1 MHSSNKEPKI
11 AVIIAAYNEA
21 PYIGGVLR
29 VLNQVD
35 VIHEIL
41 VVDDGS
47 KDATGALAL
56 QAAEMDARVKLY
68 RHSRN
73 LGKGQAV
80 FTGRM
85 NTQASILLLLDAD
98 LMAIKPSQVRAL
110 IQPVL
115 KGEADMTIGLFR
127 GGHLNTDLAHW
138 ATPWLSGQRCLRNEL
153 LDTISA
159 PAAKGYG
166 LETAITV
173 ASVLNGWKTKK
184 VELKGVSHPD
194 GETHRG
200 FIKGLINR
208 VSMYTQI
215 IRAWYVAGGLQTLN
229 ILYRRDR
236 TRLKKPVIGRT
247 YQ

>member
-1 MHSSNKEPKI
+1 MTSAEREPKI

-21 PYIGGVLR
+21 LYLGSVLR
-29 VLNQVD
+29 VLSQVD
-35 VIHEIL
+35 ILHEIL

-47 KDATGALAL
+47 KDATQAVAL
-56 QAAEMDARVKLY
+56 QAAEGDARIKVFG
-68 RHSRN
+68 HSKN

-80 FTGRM
+80 FTGRQ

-98 LMAIKPSQVRAL
+98 LIAINAMQVRAL

-115 KGEADMTIGLFR
+115 KGEVDMTLGLFR

-153 LDTISA
+153 MEMISM
-159 PAAKGYG
+159 PAARGYG

-173 ASVLNGWKTKK
+173 ASVLNGWKTQK
-184 VELKGVSHPD
+184 VELDGVYHPD

-200 FIKGLINR
+200 LVSGFLNR
-208 VSMYTQI
+208 VSMYAQI
-215 IRAWYVAGGLQTLN
+215 IRAWYVAGGLQSLDM
-229 ILYRRDR
+229 LYRRDR
-236 TRLKKPVIGRT
+236 TRLKKPVIDRT